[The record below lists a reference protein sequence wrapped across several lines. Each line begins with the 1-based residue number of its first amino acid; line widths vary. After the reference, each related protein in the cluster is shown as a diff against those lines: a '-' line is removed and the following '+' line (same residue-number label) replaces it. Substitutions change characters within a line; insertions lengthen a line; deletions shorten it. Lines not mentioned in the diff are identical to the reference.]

1 MRVTRR
7 GLLALL
13 LAVAILAAGYISNA
27 LVRPARAVDIGD
39 ILLVGG
45 IVLVVNTFGSQLN
58 DFINDALGQREA
70 ALAGATK
77 VVPIFSVGRGAYIGA
92 AQVVGVPANVRTVQG
107 VATVE
112 TEISQLTG
120 ALVVPISTRSPSGGS
135 LNRVPGVGVSAV
147 IDFNL

>member
-92 AQVVGVPANVRTVQG
+92 A
-107 VATVE
+107 
-112 TEISQLTG
+112 
-120 ALVVPISTRSPSGGS
+120 
-135 LNRVPGVGVSAV
+135 
-147 IDFNL
+147 

>member
-27 LVRPARAVDIGD
+27 LVRPARAVDIED

-120 ALVVPISTRSPSGGS
+120 ALVVP
-135 LNRVPGVGVSAV
+135 SAYLEAV
-147 IDFNL
+147 VTLH